1 MSLNTAKC
9 RHTAVNADGGP
20 ALAAQR
26 PPLTV
31 RRARLAGQ
39 TAVQSAIPITAPS
52 ATFPYLGHHVRPV
65 GDWSVQESALTSKL
79 GAAVQQVKLAAGNRA
94 CHTLW
99 TAALTESDAASVL
112 PYYMAATGLS
122 PGFMKKARTMLAEPC
137 KKRANIGDHVS
148 RLAFFGPPSAKG
160 LGLTSPQAAEAGIK
174 VSTLVRL
181 LNDESTTTGELAADP
196 LRAMRA
202 HRAEPAPAQ
211 APPAGARRAG
221 RPKGPAL
228 KHIPALHSTAAVA
241 LATHCRAEG
250 ALAVLENYKD
260 LGRTPMA
267 LLCPLL
273 YGAARPGSKLP
284 KPLATLARLTAADA
298 LQLAA
303 LGAPGATLNL
313 AERAILAGPASQA
326 MAALRAQ
333 LTSLHARAAAPTAS
347 APDFDHVLAA
357 LLTATALQGLGKL
370 AAPRK
375 QALGLGLTAAL
386 LAELCGPD
394 AYMFVTRHTDAY
406 LQAKYPPPTPVAPYL
421 YSPQVGVDGSLRE
434 AARGQPAT
442 GAGAAAFLTAAM
454 SDGDADS
461 APVLTAHIVT
471 SLYSGEQSVANSEYA
486 GLTTALQTLSHSPI
500 LQIGCDHLNAVRLL
514 HTRLP
519 ETTPA
524 PGSSLA
530 APTPTRQGD
539 EGASTADADPHTH
552 LCSAEHYA

>member
-1 MSLNTAKC
+1 
-9 RHTAVNADGGP
+9 
-20 ALAAQR
+20 
-26 PPLTV
+26 
-31 RRARLAGQ
+31 
-39 TAVQSAIPITAPS
+39 
-52 ATFPYLGHHVRPV
+52 
-65 GDWSVQESALTSKL
+65 
-79 GAAVQQVKLAAGNRA
+79 
-94 CHTLW
+94 
-99 TAALTESDAASVL
+99 
-112 PYYMAATGLS
+112 
-122 PGFMKKARTMLAEPC
+122 
-137 KKRANIGDHVS
+137 
-148 RLAFFGPPSAKG
+148 
-160 LGLTSPQAAEAGIK
+160 
-174 VSTLVRL
+174 
-181 LNDESTTTGELAADP
+181 
-196 LRAMRA
+196 MRI

-273 YGAARPGSKLP
+273 YSASRPGSKLP

-303 LGAPGATLNL
+303 HGDPGATLNL

-357 LLTATALQGLGKL
+357 LLTPAALQGLGQARGL
-370 AAPRK
+370 AAARK
-375 QALGLGLTAAL
+375 QALALGLTAAL

-406 LQAKYPPPTPVAPYL
+406 LQAMYPPPTPVAPYL

-434 AARGQPAT
+434 AARGQPAM
-442 GAGAAAFLTAAM
+442 GAGAAAFLTAAT
-454 SDGDADS
+454 SGGDADS

-552 LCSAEHYA
+552 LCSAEHYAGNPHMALAHALVARDLATNTRTRTVYKVAAHASQASDAAIAALLDKGAAWDGGARDLGL